1 MDREL
6 ARLVASSAIR
16 AGSELGNLV
25 ALVNEH
31 GADESLKHGIATAIA
46 EISFSILQ
54 PVFREHPDLE
64 DEFDARIGKYG
75 RAS

>member
-1 MDREL
+1 M
-6 ARLVASSAIR
+6 
-16 AGSELGNLV
+16 V